1 MGHSGASTASNACLI
16 HCKHSL
22 SLYPSHDRTGL
33 VTNFLKCQQNAC
45 KMTAY
50 YYQRVTVLFLATTL
64 LLILC
69 FCICVLTYIFS
80 CRIP

>member
-22 SLYPSHDRTGL
+22 CIQAMIRTGL
-33 VTNFLKCQQNAC
+33 VTNFLKCLQNAC

-50 YYQRVTVLFLATTL
+50 YYQRVTVLLLATTL
-64 LLILC
+64 LLIL
-69 FCICVLTYIFS
+69 
-80 CRIP
+80 